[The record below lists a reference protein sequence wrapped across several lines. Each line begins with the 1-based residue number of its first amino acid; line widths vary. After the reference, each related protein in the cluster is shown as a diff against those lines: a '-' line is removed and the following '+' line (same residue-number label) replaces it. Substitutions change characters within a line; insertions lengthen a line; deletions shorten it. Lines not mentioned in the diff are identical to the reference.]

1 MLRKQCCLLQAAEK
15 LLKTG
20 LFSDGSL
27 YRPSSPSK
35 GSLSPLHSRSASGG
49 WQPASR
55 SSTSSRSPSASPP
68 VSLRAMLKQVCA
80 SLKAEMLKMQLQS
93 PIRQLLAFKH
103 ASHDEL
109 AQASSSCWPW

>member
-1 MLRKQCCLLQAAEK
+1 MSLLQAAEK

-20 LFSDGSL
+20 LFSDGAL

-35 GSLSPLHSRSASGG
+35 GSLSPLRARSASGG

-68 VSLRAMLKQVCA
+68 SSLRAMLKQVCA
-80 SLKAEMLKMQLQS
+80 ASRLK
-93 PIRQLLAFKH
+93 R
-103 ASHDEL
+103 
-109 AQASSSCWPW
+109 